1 VNLFFNLFSMKFSK
15 PLQLLSIVVI
25 ASIALFTACDTTSSS
40 DDGTGQIAIKLTD
53 APIDYDA
60 VFIDIQAVRVKAQE
74 DDNPELDE
82 NDDKGWITISDDG
95 QRVNLLEWQNGET
108 LLLGEEELEVGFYHQ
123 IRLILGPDNA
133 VVIDGQTYPLKTPS
147 AQQSGLKL
155 NIDAEVVDDEVY
167 VLLLD
172 FNAAKSIVDAGN
184 SGKYLL
190 KPVIRT
196 AELSET
202 GSIAGDVE
210 PDTFETTVFAIAG
223 GDTLTTFTEADGT

>member
-1 VNLFFNLFSMKFSK
+1 
-15 PLQLLSIVVI
+15 
-25 ASIALFTACDTTSSS
+25 
-40 DDGTGQIAIKLTD
+40 
-53 APIDYDA
+53 
-60 VFIDIQAVRVKAQE
+60 
-74 DDNPELDE
+74 
-82 NDDKGWITISDDG
+82 
-95 QRVNLLEWQNGET
+95 LLEWQNGET

-196 AELSET
+196 VEIAET
-202 GSIAGDVE
+202 GSIAGDVQ

-223 GDTLTTFTEADGT
+223 GDTLTTFTEADGTFKFIGVIENTYDIVFNVPDTVAYTDTTLTNIEVAVDEDVDLGTITLPEK